1 MQRQIFTFSALF
13 MLVTVCANSLL
24 AQVPIHYS
32 FFISSVEGNST
43 SRYREGMS
51 SLQNTF
57 DDNTLS
63 SYRKLF
69 GDKLKQNKSVVNF
82 IDPTGMR
89 IPTAFPNES
98 LEGSMEIV
106 KLGELMPLGNMFIST
121 SALKTMSLK
130 GDQLMGEDY
139 YFRDVSKGIGSEP
152 QGEDNTRSLD
162 KCLAACSGASFT
174 ETWEYKDGI
183 FSKNVV
189 LMGLMRNF
197 IRNGS
202 FLGAYA
208 FMNFESDKAF
218 SDPGTK
224 PLAAN
229 VVYDVY
235 FNSGESSEDR
245 LKELTTQG
253 DVNAY
258 MYPADR
264 FILIQGMMKDV
275 SSGKLKVYT
284 YDAANMAEFGAEA
297 SVEQFLEGFNTFT
310 RSVTKDRS
318 TGEDQEIVTVEP
330 KMVKDIIG
338 IRFIEDWSVPN
349 SGFGLIKNVKG
360 LVLLSRVKDEKGN
373 TIGSEPT
380 TGYVIKFG
388 K

>member
-1 MQRQIFTFSALF
+1 
-13 MLVTVCANSLL
+13 
-24 AQVPIHYS
+24 
-32 FFISSVEGNST
+32 
-43 SRYREGMS
+43 
-51 SLQNTF
+51 
-57 DDNTLS
+57 
-63 SYRKLF
+63 
-69 GDKLKQNKSVVNF
+69 
-82 IDPTGMR
+82 
-89 IPTAFPNES
+89 
-98 LEGSMEIV
+98 
-106 KLGELMPLGNMFIST
+106 
-121 SALKTMSLK
+121 
-130 GDQLMGEDY
+130 
-139 YFRDVSKGIGSEP
+139 
-152 QGEDNTRSLD
+152 
-162 KCLAACSGASFT
+162 
-174 ETWEYKDGI
+174 
-183 FSKNVV
+183 
-189 LMGLMRNF
+189 
-197 IRNGS
+197 
-202 FLGAYA
+202 
-208 FMNFESDKAF
+208 
-218 SDPGTK
+218 
-224 PLAAN
+224 
-229 VVYDVY
+229 
-235 FNSGESSEDR
+235 
-245 LKELTTQG
+245 
-253 DVNAY
+253 